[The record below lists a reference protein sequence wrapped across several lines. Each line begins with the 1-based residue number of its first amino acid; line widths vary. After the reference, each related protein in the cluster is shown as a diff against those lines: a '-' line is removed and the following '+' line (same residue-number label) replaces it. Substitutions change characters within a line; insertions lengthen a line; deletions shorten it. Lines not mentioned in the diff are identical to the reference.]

1 MKKRG
6 FTLIE
11 SLAVIAII
19 GTLATLT
26 TFIITSVQR
35 SARDAK
41 RKSDITAVAEGFEAR
56 YADKTCGNGAMV
68 GRFPGQDQLRRP
80 TGVYEWGSITVLA
93 NDSLCNPFSEYLG
106 TIPADPKS
114 SQGRG
119 YYFNLSY
126 DDDNPSVN
134 FKHYR
139 LAASLERAPKS
150 SEISELLKQSKSWTE
165 DFNGWSYDTFTSDGD
180 CGTQNVRDDAD
191 HRDVCYSYYQG
202 R

>member
-26 TFIITSVQR
+26 TFVITSVQR

-56 YADKTCGNGAMV
+56 YADKTCRNGVAV
-68 GRFPGQDQLRRP
+68 GHFPGQDLLSRS
-80 TGVYEWGSITVLA
+80 TGVYEWGSITVLTT
-93 NDSLCNPFSEYLG
+93 DSLCNPFSEYLG
-106 TIPADPKS
+106 TIPTDPKS

-119 YYFNLSY
+119 YYFNLSE
-126 DDDNPSVN
+126 DL
-134 FKHYR
+134 KHYR
-139 LAASLERAPKS
+139 LAASLEKSLKS
-150 SEISELLKQSKSWTE
+150 SEVSDLKKQSDNWIN
-165 DFNGWSYDTFTSDGD
+165 DNNGWSYDTFDSSGKCTV
-180 CGTQNVRDDAD
+180 QNVNSDAAD
-191 HRDVCYSYYQG
+191 ICYTYYQG